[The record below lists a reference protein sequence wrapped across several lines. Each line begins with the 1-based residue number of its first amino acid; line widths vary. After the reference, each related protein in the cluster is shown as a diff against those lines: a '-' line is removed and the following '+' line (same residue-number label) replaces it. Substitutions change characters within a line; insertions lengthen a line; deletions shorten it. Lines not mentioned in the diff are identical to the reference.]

1 MALTPITPR
10 DRLQRLV
17 DLGRKTGRYWWL
29 VAVFAVAGAAL
40 SLAFAV
46 TRPKKFQSWA
56 TLFYQERIQSALLSP
71 GREEAATRN
80 IGDRYRELLL
90 ARPQLD
96 QIIADPA
103 LDPFP
108 SEKDPEVKID
118 KLRLQIRFVSRGASA
133 FRIEY
138 TDSDPDRAR
147 RVTDKL
153 TKLLREKEEALRN
166 EQASETV
173 AFATKQQQTEAAT
186 LQQREQ
192 ALNEFLAKHPEFVA
206 DANSSANEGA
216 LIRRVN
222 KPAPGSPVLTVKERQ
237 LRRIQAR
244 LDANP
249 NAPPVAVPLPPTPE
263 RIAAEAAVAD
273 ANRELRA
280 AQRELDDVLSK
291 FTDKHPSAIKAQ
303 ERVTSARDRL
313 RQAQA
318 AVPPAAETVVQPATP
333 EDRAKLE
340 KELAQLQAEIA
351 DEKTR
356 NGKSAEADNTT
367 KRVVQLEIDNTNLRR
382 AVSEQR
388 ERVQLLADGVFRATM
403 DANQKLAEQGGRL
416 SVVDPAFKPIQPS
429 GPGKTIFM
437 MAGMLLFVTL
447 GLSLAVALALIDDRL
462 YRRVDLDQL
471 GIPVLAVIPPATARK
486 AKPRAKAKA
495 GARKRTSTN
504 EPALKRPSTGGVRP
518 GTGGAA

>member
-10 DRLQRLV
+10 DRVQKLV
-17 DLGRKTGRYWWL
+17 DLARKTGRYWWL

-56 TLFYQERIQSALLSP
+56 TLFYQERIQSQLLSP

-80 IGDRYRELLL
+80 IGDRYREILL

-103 LDPFP
+103 LDPFTH
-108 SEKDPEVKID
+108 ENDPELKID
-118 KLRLQIRFVSRGASA
+118 KLRLAIRFVSRGASA

-153 TKLLREKEEALRN
+153 TKLLREKEESLRN
-166 EQASETV
+166 DQAAETV
-173 AFATKQQQTEAAT
+173 AFASKQLQGESAT
-186 LQQREQ
+186 LQKREQ

-206 DANSSANEGA
+206 DAGVAQSEGA
-216 LIRRVN
+216 LIRKVN
-222 KPAPGSPVLTVKERQ
+222 KPVAGNPRLSVKERQ
-237 LRRIQAR
+237 LQRIQAR
-244 LDANP
+244 LDAPP
-249 NAPPVAVPLPPTPE
+249 NAAPVAVSLPPTPE
-263 RIAAEAAVAD
+263 RIAAEAAVTD
-273 ANRELRA
+273 ANRELHA

-303 ERVTSARDRL
+303 ERVNSAKERL
-313 RQAQA
+313 RQAQNQVPA
-318 AVPPAAETVVQPATP
+318 AVETIVQPATP
-333 EDRAKLE
+333 EDRARLE
-340 KELAQLQAEIA
+340 KELAQLQSEIA
-351 DEKTR
+351 DEKS
-356 NGKSAEADNTT
+356 KSSKSSEADNTT

-382 AVSEQR
+382 AVGEQR
-388 ERVQLLADGVFRATM
+388 ERVQVLADGLFRATM

-447 GLSLAVALALIDDRL
+447 GLSLAVALAVIDDRL

-471 GIPVLAVIPPATARK
+471 GIPVLAVIPSATLHKARKK
-486 AKPRAKAKA
+486 AKPES
-495 GARKRTSTN
+495 ARKRKTTS
-504 EPALKRPSTGGVRP
+504 EPVRKRPSTGGARP
-518 GTGGAA
+518 GTGGAP